1 VCGGCL
7 GWDFESGTQY
17 WVKDTNPVEGFS
29 TSNGAGTP
37 TTSTSIVVSGSSQS
51 LQVPINIDMNTVHNA
66 SVAVPICQ
74 SGGTTDLYNHTLSLK
89 VFFDGATPFNV
100 LTLLRA
106 YAWSGAA
113 DINCSLMWGTQM
125 TTGSWLDASCQFTTS
140 GVQTNH
146 IAITILNSGDP
157 WAGTMY
163 LDNVMIQ

>member
-1 VCGGCL
+1 
-7 GWDFESGTQY
+7 
-17 WVKDTNPVEGFS
+17 
-29 TSNGAGTP
+29 
-37 TTSTSIVVSGSSQS
+37 
-51 LQVPINIDMNTVHNA
+51 MNTVHNA

-74 SGGTTDLYNHTLSLK
+74 SGGTTDLYNRTLSLK

-106 YAWSGAA
+106 YAWSGTA

-125 TTGSWLDASCQFTTS
+125 TTGSWLDASCQFSTS

-146 IAITILNSGDP
+146 IAIAILNSGDP